1 MHDFTTINIREY
13 LNNPNDDE
21 IGENALIQILSDY
34 SCELNLDVE
43 RFLKEQSI
51 EFSKKHQSVTYLVL
65 SNEDAELLGYFTL
78 TVKPIT
84 IKCDNIKSKTIL
96 KKIARVSDCR
106 EDDDTY
112 SLSAYLI
119 AQLGKNY
126 ANHNDKRITGKQ
138 LLGLAINQIKDLQ
151 YLIGGTIMFLEA
163 EKKPEL
169 IKFYKDNGF
178 VEFDTRETTSTIS
191 EQHTLIQ
198 LLKVIK

>member
-21 IGENALIQILSDY
+21 IGENALLQILSDY
-34 SCELNLDVE
+34 SCEINSDVE

-51 EFSKKHQSVTYLVL
+51 EFSKKHQSVTYLVF

-78 TVKPIT
+78 TIKPIT
-84 IKCDNIKSKTIL
+84 IKCNKIESKRIL
-96 KKIARVSDCR
+96 KRIARISDCR

-126 ANHNDKRITGKQ
+126 ANNNDKRITGEQ

-163 EKKPEL
+163 ENKQEL
-169 IKFYKDNGF
+169 MKFYKDNGF
-178 VEFDTRETTSTIS
+178 VEFDTRETTSTVS

>member
-1 MHDFTTINIREY
+1 M
-13 LNNPNDDE
+13 
-21 IGENALIQILSDY
+21 
-34 SCELNLDVE
+34 
-43 RFLKEQSI
+43 
-51 EFSKKHQSVTYLVL
+51 
-65 SNEDAELLGYFTL
+65 
-78 TVKPIT
+78 
-84 IKCDNIKSKTIL
+84 

-163 EKKPEL
+163 EKKPGL
-169 IKFYKDNGF
+169 INFYKDNGF

>member
-13 LNNPNDDE
+13 LDNPNDDE

-34 SCELNLDVE
+34 SCELNSDVE

-51 EFSKKHQSVTYLVL
+51 EFSKKHQSVTYLVF

-126 ANHNDKRITGKQ
+126 ANDNDKRITGKQ

-163 EKKPEL
+163 EKKPKL
-169 IKFYKDNGF
+169 INFYKDNGF

>member
-13 LNNPNDDE
+13 LNHPNDTV
-21 IGENALIQILSDY
+21 IGENALLQILSDY
-34 SCELNLDVE
+34 SCEINPDVE

-51 EFSKKHQSVTYLVL
+51 EFSKKHQSVTYLVF

-78 TVKPIT
+78 TIKPIT
-84 IKCDNIKSKTIL
+84 IKCDKIKSKTVL
-96 KKIARVSDCR
+96 KKIARVSDCK

-126 ANHNDKRITGKQ
+126 ANNNDKRITGEQ

-163 EKKPEL
+163 EEKPKL
-169 IKFYKDNGF
+169 IKFYENNGF
-178 VEFDTRETTSTIS
+178 AKFDTRETTSTS
-191 EQHTLIQ
+191 TEQYMLIQ

>member
-34 SCELNLDVE
+34 SCELNSDVE

-126 ANHNDKRITGKQ
+126 ANDNDKRITGKQ

-169 IKFYKDNGF
+169 INFYKDNGF

-191 EQHTLIQ
+191 EQQTLIQ

>member
-1 MHDFTTINIREY
+1 MHDFITINIREY
-13 LNNPNDDE
+13 LNHPNDTV
-21 IGENALIQILSDY
+21 IGENALLQILSDY
-34 SCELNLDVE
+34 SCEINPDVE

-51 EFSKKHQSVTYLVL
+51 EFSKKHQSVTYLVF

-78 TVKPIT
+78 TIKPII
-84 IKCDNIKSKTIL
+84 IKCDKIKSKTVL
-96 KKIARVSDCR
+96 KKIARVSDCK

-126 ANHNDKRITGKQ
+126 ANNNDKRITGEQ

-163 EKKPEL
+163 EEKPKL
-169 IKFYKDNGF
+169 IKFYENNGF
-178 VEFDTRETTSTIS
+178 AKFDTRETASTST
-191 EQHTLIQ
+191 EQHMLIQ

>member
-13 LNNPNDDE
+13 LNHPNDTV
-21 IGENALIQILSDY
+21 IGENALLQILSDY
-34 SCELNLDVE
+34 SCEINPDVE

-51 EFSKKHQSVTYLVL
+51 EFSKKHQSVTYLVF

-78 TVKPIT
+78 TIKPIT
-84 IKCDNIKSKTIL
+84 IKCDKIKSKTVL
-96 KKIARVSDCR
+96 KKIARVSDCK

-126 ANHNDKRITGKQ
+126 ANNNDKRITGEQ

-163 EKKPEL
+163 EEKPKL
-169 IKFYKDNGF
+169 IKFYENNGF
-178 VEFDTRETTSTIS
+178 AKFDTRETTSTS
-191 EQHTLIQ
+191 TEQHMLIQ

>member
-13 LNNPNDDE
+13 LNNPNDNE
-21 IGENALIQILSDY
+21 IGENALLQILSDY
-34 SCELNLDVE
+34 SCELNSDVE

-51 EFSKKHQSVTYLVL
+51 EFSKKHQSVTYLVF

-78 TVKPIT
+78 TIKPIT

-106 EDDDTY
+106 EDDNTY

-163 EKKPEL
+163 EKKTEL
-169 IKFYKDNGF
+169 INFYKDNGF

>member
-13 LNNPNDDE
+13 LNHPNDTV
-21 IGENALIQILSDY
+21 IGENALLQILSDY
-34 SCELNLDVE
+34 SCEINPDVE

-51 EFSKKHQSVTYLVL
+51 EFSKKHQSVTYLVF

-78 TVKPIT
+78 TIKPIT
-84 IKCDNIKSKTIL
+84 IKCDKIKSKTVL
-96 KKIARVSDCR
+96 KKIARISDCK

-126 ANHNDKRITGKQ
+126 ANNNDKRITGEQ

-163 EKKPEL
+163 EEKPKL
-169 IKFYKDNGF
+169 IKFYENNGF
-178 VEFDTRETTSTIS
+178 AKFDTRETTSTS
-191 EQHTLIQ
+191 TEQHMLIQ

>member
-1 MHDFTTINIREY
+1 MHDFMTINIREY

-21 IGENALIQILSDY
+21 IGENALLQILSDY
-34 SCELNLDVE
+34 SCEINSDVE

-51 EFSKKHQSVTYLVL
+51 DFSKKHQSVTYLVF

-78 TVKPIT
+78 TIKPIT
-84 IKCDNIKSKTIL
+84 VKCNKIKSNNIL
-96 KKIARVSDCR
+96 KRIARISDCR

-126 ANHNDKRITGKQ
+126 ANNNDKRITGEQ

-163 EKKPEL
+163 ENKQEL
-169 IKFYKDNGF
+169 MKFYKDNGF
-178 VEFDTRETTSTIS
+178 VEFDTRETISTVS

-198 LLKVIK
+198 MLKVIK